1 MFDIGYSELL
11 LIAIVTLLVVGP
23 KELPNLLRNI
33 GRWTGQA
40 RSMARHFRAGF
51 DTMVREAEIEEMNKQ
66 WAEHNQ
72 AIMAATPDLTELP
85 EPERDAD
92 LADLEAIGN
101 LEANGDREAIA
112 DLPPPPPPAS
122 PPAEAEAA
130 AEAPAAAAPTKPK
143 RPRAKKP
150 AVIPP
155 AP

>member
-23 KELPNLLRNI
+23 KELPSLLRNI
-33 GRWTGQA
+33 GRWTGRA

-72 AIMAATPDLTELP
+72 AIMASTPDLTDLP
-85 EPERDAD
+85 ESERDAD
-92 LADLEAIGN
+92 LADLEAIGK
-101 LEANGDREAIA
+101 LEAIA
-112 DLPPPPPPAS
+112 DLPPPSPPPSPAS
-122 PPAEAEAA
+122 PPTEAEAA
-130 AEAPAAAAPTKPK
+130 AEPSAAEPPAKPK

>member
-23 KELPNLLRNI
+23 KELPSLLRNI
-33 GRWTGQA
+33 GRWTGRA

-72 AIMAATPDLTELP
+72 AIIASTPDLTDLP
-85 EPERDAD
+85 EPERAAD
-92 LADLEAIGN
+92 LADLEALGK
-101 LEANGDREAIA
+101 LEASA
-112 DLPPPPPPAS
+112 DLPPPPPAPPTEAEVAAE
-122 PPAEAEAA
+122 PPAAEP
-130 AEAPAAAAPTKPK
+130 PAKPK

-150 AVIPP
+150 AASPP

>member
-1 MFDIGYSELL
+1 MFDVGYSELL

-33 GRWTGQA
+33 GRWTGRA

-72 AIMAATPDLTELP
+72 AIMASTPDLTDYP

-92 LADLEAIGN
+92 L
-101 LEANGDREAIA
+101 EAIA
-112 DLPPPPPPAS
+112 DLPPPSPAS
-122 PPAEAEAA
+122 PTTEAE
-130 AEAPAAAAPTKPK
+130 PAAAPSAAKPPAKPK
-143 RPRAKKP
+143 RPRANKP
-150 AVIPP
+150 AATPP
-155 AP
+155 TP

>member
-1 MFDIGYSELL
+1 MFDVGYSELL

-33 GRWTGQA
+33 GRWTGRA
-40 RSMARHFRAGF
+40 RSMARHFRSGF
-51 DTMVREAEIEEMNKQ
+51 DAMVREAEIEEMNKQ
-66 WAEHNQ
+66 WAAHNQ
-72 AIMAATPDLTELP
+72 TIMASTPDLTDLP

-92 LADLEAIGN
+92 LEAV
-101 LEANGDREAIA
+101 A
-112 DLPPPPPPAS
+112 DLPPPAA
-122 PPAEAEAA
+122 PAEAP
-130 AEAPAAAAPTKPK
+130 PAKPK